1 MTEWDS
7 ERPDILGRKIQAN
20 IPPAIDASFRP
31 PWWVY
36 IVFFAPVIM
45 LFLFLYFG

>member
-20 IPPAIDASFRP
+20 IPPAIGPVIRL
-31 PWWVY
+31 PWWAALVLLLPW
-36 IVFFAPVIM
+36 IIIRLIIHFR
-45 LFLFLYFG
+45 